1 MSAIDD
7 GFFTHS
13 RNVLNDS
20 IMDFMHSTSDA
31 LITTLQ
37 PVLITAL
44 TIYFMCK
51 AWSIMYGTGEG
62 SMKQLTM
69 QVIKMAFVTSMF
81 CSTAYFYT
89 NIAEPVYK
97 LDEFFA
103 PAVSANFK
111 FKSENSYDALDK
123 IYSNML
129 TNASTAVSKSWE
141 EASKPNPIDLNLPM
155 AGSISFSMPDLGLII
170 KGLLIMFVYAVLIF
184 CTIFAV
190 FIAFLILITNTL
202 GLCFVLAFGPLFGC
216 FLLFPQTKDLFNSW
230 IKQCLTFVL
239 TMVFVMAAINL
250 MGQIIDNTVGLKE
263 APTSASFAGLAKAFH
278 NTEGVGKLVAERMS
292 DIVDLSIKL
301 TFVSLLI
308 LFYGFFVM
316 KCPEIA
322 KGIVGGM
329 SMGGGSA
336 AQKGMDL
343 AGAAGGLVTGGVGG
357 AVGKAIGNAA
367 GKAAVSQEAKGH
379 KWRAGAL
386 NWMNREFTPKPKES
400 SGTSKS

>member
-141 EASKPNPIDLNLPM
+141 EASKP
-155 AGSISFSMPDLGLII
+155 
-170 KGLLIMFVYAVLIF
+170 KIMFVYAVLIF

-278 NTEGVGKLVAERMS
+278 NTEGVGKLVLITDPVLRIFCNEMS
-292 DIVDLSIKL
+292 RNRQGNCWRHVDGRRQCG
-301 TFVSLLI
+301 TEG
-308 LFYGFFVM
+308 YGPRRRSRWSRHGRSWR
-316 KCPEIA
+316 C
-322 KGIVGGM
+322 GGK
-329 SMGGGSA
+329 SYRQRCRQSRRKSGGKRS
-336 AQKGMDL
+336 
-343 AGAAGGLVTGGVGG
+343 
-357 AVGKAIGNAA
+357 
-367 GKAAVSQEAKGH
+367 
-379 KWRAGAL
+379 
-386 NWMNREFTPKPKES
+386 
-400 SGTSKS
+400 

>member
-141 EASKPNPIDLNLPM
+141 EASKPNPIDLDIGVAEVN
-155 AGSISFSMPDLGLII
+155 FSMPDFAGMI

-230 IKQCLTFVL
+230 MKQCLTFVL

-278 NTEGVGKLVAERMS
+278 NTEGVGKLVTEGMS
-292 DIVDLSIKL
+292 GIVDLSIKL
-301 TFVSLLI
+301 TFVSLLV

-343 AGAAGGLVTGGVGG
+343 AGATGGLVTGGVGM
-357 AVGKAIGNAA
+357 AAGKAIGKAA
-367 GKAAVSQEAKGH
+367 GKAATSQEAKGH

-386 NWMNREFTPKPKES
+386 KWMEREFTPKQKES
-400 SGTSKS
+400 SGPSKS

>member
-216 FLLFPQTKDLFNSW
+216 FLLLPKTKELFIS
-230 IKQCLTFVL
+230 
-239 TMVFVMAAINL
+239 
-250 MGQIIDNTVGLKE
+250 
-263 APTSASFAGLAKAFH
+263 
-278 NTEGVGKLVAERMS
+278 
-292 DIVDLSIKL
+292 
-301 TFVSLLI
+301 
-308 LFYGFFVM
+308 
-316 KCPEIA
+316 
-322 KGIVGGM
+322 
-329 SMGGGSA
+329 
-336 AQKGMDL
+336 
-343 AGAAGGLVTGGVGG
+343 
-357 AVGKAIGNAA
+357 
-367 GKAAVSQEAKGH
+367 
-379 KWRAGAL
+379 
-386 NWMNREFTPKPKES
+386 
-400 SGTSKS
+400 